1 MTYLDFLKLPVE
13 QRLEIIW
20 YKGTY
25 ITRRKHSPYIIELYA
40 IDSFFVEVGVSSSHG
55 MINDNFLIFT
65 SAFYG
70 SRGLEP
76 YLQDKISFE
85 LMKSL

>member
-13 QRLEIIW
+13 QRLDIIW
-20 YKGTY
+20 HRGTY
-25 ITRRKHSPYIIELYA
+25 ITRRVQHPYIIELYA
-40 IDSFFVEVGVSSSHG
+40 VDSFFVEIGISSSHG

-65 SAFYG
+65 NAFYG
-70 SRGLEP
+70 SQGLEP

-85 LMKSL
+85 LIKSL